1 MTNPLAID
9 RLDLERQ
16 LALSSPTAMDLAI
29 TLC

>member
-16 LALSSPTAMDLAI
+16 LARSSPTAMDLAI